1 MKNLL
6 KRAFMLGI
14 MTALLLSKGV
24 VSFAMETD
32 ATNISSATSE
42 NTVIENEVIIEVN
55 SNFTGE
61 ITSEMRELGVIS
73 LEKIFDIGDTIMY
86 LVRIENA
93 SDDVIEKLQEMSDI
107 NSAEYNQMV
116 FTTEDEMNL
125 DSSSIED
132 EILIEVESDFI
143 GEITAEMKELGI
155 ISLEKIFDE
164 KDVTLYLAKIE
175 NTSND
180 VLEKLKVLPQVK
192 AAEYNQLVSAY
203 QDNNTTAAATSNK
216 GIFLPLLIVISIA
229 IFCSILGCVFLN
241 SVDGLQLCK
250 KI

>member
-6 KRAFMLGI
+6 NRVCTLGI

-24 VSFAMETD
+24 VSFAMEMD
-32 ATNISSATSE
+32 ATYISSTTSE
-42 NTVIENEVIIEVN
+42 NAIIESEVIIEVN

-73 LEKIFDIGDTIMY
+73 IEKIFDIGDTIMY

-93 SDDVIEKLQEMSDI
+93 PDDVIEKLQDISDI
-107 NSAEYNQMV
+107 KSAEYNQMA
-116 FTTEDEMNL
+116 FTTEGEMNTG
-125 DSSSIED
+125 SSNIED
-132 EILIEVESDFI
+132 EILIEAESDFN

-164 KDVTLYLAKIE
+164 RDVTMYLAKME
-175 NTSND
+175 NASND

-192 AAEYNQLVSAY
+192 AAEYNQLASAY
-203 QDNNTTAAATSNK
+203 QDNNTTAVATSKK
-216 GIFLPLLIVISIA
+216 GILLPLLIAIGIVAVVVIKI
-229 IFCSILGCVFLN
+229 IL
-241 SVDGLQLCK
+241 SKQRTR
-250 KI
+250 

>member
-6 KRAFMLGI
+6 NRVCTLGI

-24 VSFAMETD
+24 VSFAMEMD
-32 ATNISSATSE
+32 ATYISSTTSE
-42 NTVIENEVIIEVN
+42 NAIIESEVIIEVN

-93 SDDVIEKLQEMSDI
+93 PDDVIEKLQDISDI
-107 NSAEYNQMV
+107 KSAEYNQMA
-116 FTTEDEMNL
+116 FTTEGEMNTG
-125 DSSSIED
+125 SSNIED
-132 EILIEVESDFI
+132 EILIEAESDFN

-164 KDVTLYLAKIE
+164 RDVTMYLAKM
-175 NTSND
+175 
-180 VLEKLKVLPQVK
+180 
-192 AAEYNQLVSAY
+192 
-203 QDNNTTAAATSNK
+203 
-216 GIFLPLLIVISIA
+216 
-229 IFCSILGCVFLN
+229 
-241 SVDGLQLCK
+241 
-250 KI
+250 

>member
-6 KRAFMLGI
+6 KRVFMLGI

-32 ATNISSATSE
+32 ATNISSETSE

-93 SDDVIEKLQEMSDI
+93 PDDVIEKLQEMSDI

-116 FTTEDEMNL
+116 FTTEAEMNI
-125 DSSSIED
+125 DSSS
-132 EILIEVESDFI
+132 
-143 GEITAEMKELGI
+143 
-155 ISLEKIFDE
+155 
-164 KDVTLYLAKIE
+164 
-175 NTSND
+175 
-180 VLEKLKVLPQVK
+180 
-192 AAEYNQLVSAY
+192 
-203 QDNNTTAAATSNK
+203 NNTTAAATSNK

-241 SVDGLQLCK
+241 SAA
-250 KI
+250 